1 MDIDAIHRHADLSI
15 CRGCGF
21 GLLAIWTFM
30 VGMMGEPAHAARAGA
45 ILVTLAVAIL
55 LMKANNALRRPY
67 NDTEL
72 WIMIGPKLADYPA
85 ERLQKLIGGA
95 LAERYRWHAM
105 VGARVAAVMWLVVAA
120 LWLTSL

>member
-15 CRGCGF
+15 RRGCGF

-30 VGMMGEPAHAARAGA
+30 IGMMGEPALAARTGA

-55 LMKANNALRRPY
+55 LLKANNALRRPY

-72 WIMIGPKLADYPA
+72 WIMIGPKLAGYPA
-85 ERLQKLIGGA
+85 ERLQQLIGGA
-95 LAERYRWHAM
+95 LAERYRWHAII
-105 VGARVAAVMWLVVAA
+105 GARMAAAMWLVVGV
-120 LWLTSL
+120 LWLI